1 MPQIHGTLL
10 VPQAQQALRAL
21 QVLCAM
27 HLLQVMHFLKA
38 LHTQQVT
45 QEVEALLA
53 L

>member
-21 QVLCAM
+21 PVLCAM
-27 HLLQVMHFLKA
+27 LLLQA